1 VDESTDIQEQNL
13 SSEDDDFNAS
23 QKVNEGGSTIL
34 NQNDSTVLKLKGKT
48 KCDKGSASD
57 PQGVYAKVST
67 ISQNIISNNI
77 MFLKCGLN
85 QSDVR
90 SKEILIL
97 YNAEKKRKN
106 K

>member
-1 VDESTDIQEQNL
+1 L

-23 QKVNEGGSTIL
+23 QNLK
-34 NQNDSTVLKLKGKT
+34 QNDSTALKLKGKT

-77 MFLKCGLN
+77 IMFLKCWLN
-85 QSDVR
+85 QSAVR
-90 SKEILIL
+90 SKDILIL